1 MGRLVLPGELYFSKL
16 AVSCFTIT
24 NYKQKDNNLARYMQR
39 NLFHCK
45 QRETTWLELET
56 TLCTISLKSLDSIL
70 LYAYLTTSKV
80 LSFSLT
86 KPPGDF
92 FHNIAL
98 HATETN
104 CKPDNR
110 MPESHTNGK
119 ILSLVT
125 CHAISLG
132 NLKQDPE
139 TRITTTSTT
148 E

>member
-24 NYKQKDNNLARYMQR
+24 NYKQKDNNLARYMQS

-86 KPPGDF
+86 KPPRDF
-92 FHNIAL
+92 FHSIAL
-98 HATETN
+98 QATETN

-125 CHAISLG
+125 CHAISLA
-132 NLKQDPE
+132 NLKQETE